1 MNDELTNNELIVKKY
16 KSKYFLVAC
25 ILLTLIMVVSL
36 SYAYFLFTDKQTN
49 TNIVKSTCL
58 SFELKD
64 QKNDIN
70 LQSAF
75 PILDEEGKKLT
86 PFTFTVKNTC
96 DAYMSYTINLE
107 SLAGTTLSNQYVKVM
122 LNNEAI
128 VNLSTLEDAP
138 LYYEDSVGSKI
149 LGKYSLGTDEEE
161 EFTLRLWMNED
172 TPAVPEAMSKTML
185 SKIVVNATISN
196 YDPVTEGINTL
207 HDAILANEYQ
217 VTDVQ
222 VAKDKIAAKQEVD
235 TTKTAPIID
244 WQKNI
249 SSAPVTNVASATL
262 PAKSLIGTEFDVTE
276 NETKVR
282 LGKSYTFNS
291 ETGYYNITDYDY
303 YDPTTV
309 NYGEADYYFCGGGYS
324 IDAKD
329 KIATYWNNNNCTYI
343 YKITSTS
350 IDSKTT
356 TATNSVTN
364 TQYAVTKYLFTGYKL
379 DQVELESDK
388 SDRGLYQAEDDYG
401 TTYYYRGSVKNN
413 YVYFG
418 GFYWQIIR
426 INGDGSI
433 RMMYAG
439 KTPNASGSATY
450 IKGAPFNKLRDN
462 PAYVG
467 YMYGNTLNTSLEQTQ
482 ANEVS
487 SNAKTELEA
496 WYKTNI
502 ADKGLGDYVADSGF
516 CNDRTLSTRNNNGDG
531 VIAPATKTTYYATY
545 DRYYTTKTPTY
556 KCANA
561 ENDLFTTSAASVGN
575 NSATYPVGLI
585 TVDELM
591 YAGITN
597 GYMNRLTYV
606 YQNTYYWTMSPSY
619 FNATNA
625 SALEFYLNPAG
636 FAGRHWVTNSL
647 GLRPVIN
654 LKSDTLIESGVGT
667 AANPYVVDTN

>member
-1 MNDELTNNELIVKKY
+1 M
-16 KSKYFLVAC
+16 
-25 ILLTLIMVVSL
+25 
-36 SYAYFLFTDKQTN
+36 
-49 TNIVKSTCL
+49 
-58 SFELKD
+58 
-64 QKNDIN
+64 
-70 LQSAF
+70 
-75 PILDEEGKKLT
+75 LDEEGKKLT

-96 DAYMSYTINLE
+96 SSYISYTINLE
-107 SLAGTTLSNQYVKVM
+107 TLKGSTLANKYIKVL

-128 VNLSTLEDAP
+128 ANLDTLPSSTTE
-138 LYYEDSVGSKI
+138 YYYDGSIASKV
-149 LGKYSLGTDEEE
+149 LGTYALGPDEEE
-161 EFTLRLWMNED
+161 DFTLRLWMDESA
-172 TPAVPEAMSKTML
+172 TPSEETMNKVFN
-185 SKIVVNATISN
+185 SKIVIRASVSTFE
-196 YDPVTEGINTL
+196 PVSAGITTL
-207 HDAILANEYQ
+207 HDAILTNEYQ
-217 VTDVQ
+217 VNDVEL
-222 VAKDKIAAKQEVD
+222 AKEKIAAKQEVD
-235 TTKTAPIID
+235 TTKTAPIIE
-244 WQKNI
+244 WQENI
-249 SSAPVTNVASATL
+249 SPAPITNVTSATL

-324 IDAKD
+324 INAQD
-329 KIATYWNNNNCTYI
+329 KISTYWSNSNCTYI
-343 YKITSTS
+343 YKISSTS

-356 TATNSVTN
+356 TATNTVTS

-388 SDRGLYQAEDDYG
+388 SDRGLYAAEDDYG

-413 YVYFG
+413 YVYFA

-439 KTPNASGSATY
+439 KSSSASGSATY

-606 YQNTYYWTMSPSY
+606 YQNTYYWTMSPY
-619 FNATNA
+619 FFNAANA
-625 SALEFYLNPAG
+625 SASEFHLYPAG
-636 FAGRHWVTNSL
+636 CAGGTWVTSSV

-654 LKSDTLIESGVGT
+654 LKSDVTISGGVGT
-667 AANPYVVDTN
+667 SENPYIVETI